1 MAKDLTIGNET
12 KQVFFFALPLLAGNI
27 FQQLYTVVNSI
38 IVGRFLGK
46 QALAAVGASFPIIYM
61 LISLVVGVT
70 MGSTIVIAQ
79 AYGSHNYER
88 VTKAISTMYIFLF
101 FSAILIASAG
111 IYFADDIFR
120 LMQLPSDIIPQATT
134 YMRVYFLGLAAFF
147 GYNGVSA
154 FLRGLGDSKTPLYF
168 LLLSN
173 IANIFFDLLFI
184 LVFKWGIAGAAL
196 STIVSQTGAFVTA
209 VLWLNRHNKFVKFT
223 PRLMKFDYP
232 VFMQSISI
240 GLPSGLQQTFVGMG
254 MMALV
259 GIVSGFGTNVMAA
272 YTAAGR
278 IEGLATMPAM
288 NFSMAISTFVGQN
301 IGAKRIDRV
310 IRGFKSILLISL
322 GFTLF
327 ISLFIMLFGTSL
339 MKWFTA
345 DAEVIRLGYHYLLIT
360 SSFYALF
367 SIMFVINGLLRG
379 AGDTL
384 IPMFVTLISLWVVRI
399 PLAKLFSSFWGVSGI
414 WWAIPVGWTVGLILS
429 FSYFKT
435 GRWKCKHLD

>member
-1 MAKDLTIGNET
+1 MAKDLTTGNET
-12 KQVFFFALPLLAGNI
+12 KQVLLFALPLLAGNI

-79 AYGSHNYER
+79 AYGARNYER
-88 VTKAISTMYIFLF
+88 VTNAISTMYIFLF
-101 FSAILIASAG
+101 FSSILVASTG
-111 IYFADDIFR
+111 IYFAPDIFR
-120 LMQLPSDIIPQATT
+120 LMQIPDDIIPQATT

-168 LLLSN
+168 LLISN
-173 IANIFFDLLFI
+173 VANILFDLLFI
-184 LVFKWGIAGAAL
+184 VVCKWGIAGAAMA
-196 STIVSQTGAFVTA
+196 TIVSQTGAFVTA
-209 VLWLNRHNKFVKFT
+209 VLWLNRHSSFVRFT
-223 PRLMKFDYP
+223 PKQMKFDYP
-232 VFMQSISI
+232 VFKQSISI
-240 GLPSGLQQTFVGMG
+240 GLPSGLQQTFVGIG

-310 IRGFKSILLISL
+310 LRGFRSILLISTS
-322 GFTLF
+322 FSLF
-327 ISLFIMLFGTSL
+327 ISLFILLFGTFL
-339 MKWFTA
+339 MKWFTVDA
-345 DAEVIRLGYHYLLIT
+345 DVVRIGYHYLLIT
-360 SSFYALF
+360 SSFYVF
-367 SIMFVINGLLRG
+367 FGIMFVINGLLRG

-399 PLAKLFSSFWGVSGI
+399 PLAKLFSSFWGVTGI
-414 WWAIPVGWTVGLILS
+414 WWAIPVGWTVGLALS
-429 FSYFKT
+429 FIYFKT
-435 GRWKCKHLD
+435 ERWKKF

>member
-1 MAKDLTIGNET
+1 MAKDLTTGNET
-12 KQVFFFALPLLAGNI
+12 KQVLLFALPLLAGNI

-79 AYGSHNYER
+79 AYGARNYER
-88 VTKAISTMYIFLF
+88 VTNAISTMYIFLF
-101 FSAILIASAG
+101 FSSILVASTG
-111 IYFADDIFR
+111 IYFAPDIFR
-120 LMQLPSDIIPQATT
+120 LMQIPDDIIPQATI

-168 LLLSN
+168 LLISN
-173 IANIFFDLLFI
+173 VANILFDLLFI
-184 LVFKWGIAGAAL
+184 VVFKWGIAGAAMA
-196 STIVSQTGAFVTA
+196 TIVSQTGAFVTA
-209 VLWLNRHNKFVKFT
+209 VLWLNRHSSFVRFT
-223 PRLMKFDYP
+223 PRQMKFDYP
-232 VFMQSISI
+232 VFKQSISI
-240 GLPSGLQQTFVGMG
+240 GLPSGLQQTFVGIG

-301 IGAKRIDRV
+301 IGAKRIDRAL
-310 IRGFKSILLISL
+310 RGFRSVLLMST
-322 GFTLF
+322 GFSLF
-327 ISLFIMLFGTSL
+327 ISLFILLFGTSL
-339 MKWFTA
+339 MKWFTVDA
-345 DAEVIRLGYHYLLIT
+345 DVIRIGYHYLLIT
-360 SSFYALF
+360 SSFYVLF
-367 SIMFVINGLLRG
+367 GIMFVINGLLRG

-399 PLAKLFSSFWGVSGI
+399 PLAKLFSSFWGVTGI
-414 WWAIPVGWTVGLILS
+414 WWAIPVGWTVGLALS
-429 FSYFKT
+429 FIYFKT
-435 GRWKCKHLD
+435 ERWKNF

>member
-1 MAKDLTIGNET
+1 MAKDLTTGNET
-12 KQVFFFALPLLAGNI
+12 KQVLLFALPLLAGNI

-79 AYGSHNYER
+79 AYGARNYER
-88 VTKAISTMYIFLF
+88 VTNAISTMYIFLF
-101 FSAILIASAG
+101 FSSILVASTG
-111 IYFADDIFR
+111 IYFAPDIFR
-120 LMQLPSDIIPQATT
+120 LMQIPDDIIPQATT

-168 LLLSN
+168 LLISN
-173 IANIFFDLLFI
+173 VANILFDLLFI
-184 LVFKWGIAGAAL
+184 VVCKWGIAGAAMA
-196 STIVSQTGAFVTA
+196 TIVSQTGAFVTA
-209 VLWLNRHNKFVKFT
+209 VLWLNRHSSFVRFT
-223 PRLMKFDYP
+223 PKQMKFDYP
-232 VFMQSISI
+232 VFKQSISI
-240 GLPSGLQQTFVGMG
+240 GLPSGLQQTFVGIG

-310 IRGFKSILLISL
+310 LRGFRSILLISTS
-322 GFTLF
+322 FSLF
-327 ISLFIMLFGTSL
+327 ISLFILLFGTFL
-339 MKWFTA
+339 MKWFTVDA
-345 DAEVIRLGYHYLLIT
+345 DVVRMGYHYLLIT
-360 SSFYALF
+360 SSFYVF
-367 SIMFVINGLLRG
+367 FGIMFVINGLLRG

-399 PLAKLFSSFWGVSGI
+399 PLAKLFSSFWGVTGI
-414 WWAIPVGWTVGLILS
+414 WWAIPVGWTVGLALS
-429 FSYFKT
+429 FIYFKT
-435 GRWKCKHLD
+435 ERWKKF